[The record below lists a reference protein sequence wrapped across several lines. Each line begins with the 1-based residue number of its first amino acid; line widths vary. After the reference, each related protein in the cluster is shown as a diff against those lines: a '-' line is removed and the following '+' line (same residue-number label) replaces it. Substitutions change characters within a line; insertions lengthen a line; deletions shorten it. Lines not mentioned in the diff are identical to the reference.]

1 MFFGFTSHFQ
11 NLIRNFDDDIRALI
25 IRMDRVPHIDQSG
38 LYAMEDAILELCR
51 KDVLVLLTGLHPQPY
66 DMLRTIDIVPDLLPE
81 ERIFDDFEESID
93 WLRKELAN
101 GKEATSRSP
110 REEVLVAA

>member
-11 NLIRNFDDDIRALI
+11 NLIRNLDDDIRALI

-38 LYAMEDAILELCR
+38 LYAMEDAILDLCR
-51 KDVLVLLTGLHPQPY
+51 KDVLVLITGLHPQPY

-81 ERIFDDFEESID
+81 EQIFDDFQDSID
-93 WLRKELAN
+93 WLREELVN
-101 GKEATSRSP
+101 GKEAVSISQ
-110 REEVLVAA
+110 REKKIVPA